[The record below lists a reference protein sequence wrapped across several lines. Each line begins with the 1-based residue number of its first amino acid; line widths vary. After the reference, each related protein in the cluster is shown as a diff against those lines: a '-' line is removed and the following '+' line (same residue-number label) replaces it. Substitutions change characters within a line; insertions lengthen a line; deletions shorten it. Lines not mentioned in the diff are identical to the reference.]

1 MKRPAAV
8 SLVQAQ
14 GSVSE
19 WESGCVSCQPVPSGW
34 VTAMDWEPQPELLI
48 PPEVPS
54 APGSPLSPTPSSHH
68 PASEL

>member
-19 WESGCVSCQPVPSGW
+19 WESGCVNYQPLPSGW
-34 VTAMDWEPQPELLI
+34 VTAVDWEPQPELLP

-54 APGSPLSPTPSSHH
+54 APGSLPSPTLSSHH